1 MKKNP
6 FETQITIRISRD
18 TREVF
23 EKLAR
28 KEKRKLSEILRFA
41 LEEQALRSHE
51 PEEKAA

>member
-28 KEKRKLSEILRFA
+28 KERRTLSEILRIA
-41 LEEQALRSHE
+41 LEEQALRNQQL
-51 PEEKAA
+51 EERAA